1 MQHGEE
7 ELTARAKGAVK
18 TFTTRIQHQT
28 DELTTRIQHQ
38 TEELTTRLQ
47 HQTEELTTRLQ
58 HQTEEL
64 KKEGSRV
71 ALAAIRKAR
80 ASLGRWDT
88 VVAAWGK
95 HEEHGPPDS
104 SPAPESEGPTGSPP
118 PN

>member
-7 ELTARAKGAVK
+7 ELAARAKGAVR
-18 TFTTRIQHQT
+18 TF
-28 DELTTRIQHQ
+28 
-38 TEELTTRLQ
+38 TTRLQ
-47 HQTEELTTRLQ
+47 HQTDELTTRLQ

-95 HEEHGPPDS
+95 QEGHGPPDS
-104 SPAPESEGPTGSPP
+104 SPTAESEPPADSPP